1 LINISPAYRGL
12 DLFSCK
18 IESVSGLDLTPV
30 CHAWIASVVL
40 SWILFVICS
49 IIMIFTLRASRERF
63 KTEKYEQKLAELD
76 ELPAP
81 QVITIPEV
89 QQSAESEQDVPQQ
102 QTQLLLQSGL
112 PDQGIPLQIV
122 LPQIAPQV
130 ISIILTKDSDDSTD
144 STDSTNSNFLIIPS
158 QPRSETSSLHEV
170 PL

>member
-18 IESVSGLDLTPV
+18 IENDIDLDLTPV

-40 SWILFVICS
+40 
-49 IIMIFTLRASRERF
+49 
-63 KTEKYEQKLAELD
+63 KKYEQKLAELEQH

-81 QVITIPEV
+81 QVITISEA

-122 LPQIAPQV
+122 LPQSEHQEESQTSHEVAPQV
-130 ISIILTKDSDDSTD
+130 ISIILTKDGDDSTD
-144 STDSTNSNFLIIPS
+144 STDSNFLIIPR
-158 QPRSETSSLHEV
+158 QPKSETSSLHEV